1 MPIDL
6 ARLDLLA
13 AAIDECLKLREQ
25 EAFADGAPQRIH
37 GQPDEEQEI
46 ESPWGI
52 KPPKPPVP
60 IAHL

>member
-1 MPIDL
+1 MPCDP

-13 AAIDECLKLREQ
+13 AAIDEHLKLRDAE
-25 EAFADGAPQRIH
+25 EKAAPRFIH